1 MNSPLPIKKHFFKKN
16 ILITTYPQWATI
28 NIIPNIPFEP
38 NPPTKQLRQ
47 RETNMQSIKIDNRL
61 RFSYKIRS
69 KFKELKTLLK
79 QQQYIIVQWIYLR
92 MTHLHSCDYG
102 RDIVP
107 APPQKM
113 T

>member
-1 MNSPLPIKKHFFKKN
+1 
-16 ILITTYPQWATI
+16 
-28 NIIPNIPFEP
+28 
-38 NPPTKQLRQ
+38 
-47 RETNMQSIKIDNRL
+47 MQSIKVENRL
-61 RFSYKIRS
+61 RFNYKIRS

-102 RDIVP
+102 RDIIP

-113 T
+113 TRPTTNLNTVISYPNLYIISV

>member
-1 MNSPLPIKKHFFKKN
+1 MGNH
-16 ILITTYPQWATI
+16 

-38 NPPTKQLRQ
+38 NPPTKQLRR
-47 RETNMQSIKIDNRL
+47 RETNLQSIKIDNRL

-92 MTHLHSCDYG
+92 INHLHLQLRKRYSSCTTTKDDEDRNQPVRG
-102 RDIVP
+102 KTKACEQTR
-107 APPQKM
+107 AQ
-113 T
+113 